1 MQLKFSIGT
10 TPEHL
15 PLYPM
20 NQPIFSRA
28 GLLVTITGV
37 HAALLWAMQTV
48 FNNERIEAPKPYPMV
63 MAEMLPLQQP
73 KPQPTP
79 QPTRQPTPAPKPDKP
94 EPRQKATPKPQPKPA
109 PLAPSERAITTPQE
123 VAQPEPAPA
132 PAPAAP
138 PVASAPPAPPS
149 PPAPPTPPRFD
160 AAYLNNPA
168 PVYPPMA
175 RRMGQEGRV
184 LLRVHV
190 TAEGTAG
197 DVRLHTSSGSS
208 LLDEAAIAAVRKW
221 RFVPARQGADAVA
234 AWVQVPVSFKLN

>member
-1 MQLKFSIGT
+1 
-10 TPEHL
+10 
-15 PLYPM
+15 M
-20 NQPIFSRA
+20 NRLIFSRA
-28 GLLVTITGV
+28 GLLATITGM
-37 HAALLWAMQTV
+37 HAALLWVMLAA

-63 MAEMLPLQQP
+63 MVEMLPQVQP
-73 KPQPTP
+73 KPEPVP
-79 QPTRQPTPAPKPDKP
+79 QPAPQPAPTPKPDKP
-94 EPRQKATPKPQPKPA
+94 EPRKKVAPKPPPKPA
-109 PLAPSERAITTPQE
+109 PPEPSERAITTPQE
-123 VAQPEPAPA
+123 VAE

-138 PVASAPPAPPS
+138 PAPTAPPVASAAPAA

-168 PVYPPMA
+168 PTYPAMA

-221 RFVPARQGADAVA
+221 RFVPARQGGETVA
-234 AWVQVPVSFKLN
+234 AWVQVPVAFKLN